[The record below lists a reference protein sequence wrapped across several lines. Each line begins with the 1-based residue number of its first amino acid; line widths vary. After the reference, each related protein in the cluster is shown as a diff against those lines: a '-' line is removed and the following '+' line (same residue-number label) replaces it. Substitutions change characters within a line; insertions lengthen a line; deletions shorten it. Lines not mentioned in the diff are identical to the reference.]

1 MFVRAYPGPDGATR
15 VDVGGLAR
23 SDPAGGFDEEF
34 AGLAEA
40 LRAAYAGT
48 TVADDPQL
56 TTTSPGERD

>member
-1 MFVRAYPGPDGATR
+1 

-40 LRAAYAGT
+40 LRGAYAGT

-56 TTTSPGERD
+56 TTTSGERD